1 MNLDPLPRWLRPYFA
16 LLVSSVA
23 CTALAQDASRG
34 AQLYVQLPSEVPSC
48 VSCHGPDPTQNRNN
62 ILRAAG
68 QPSTLLRT
76 LNTVGVMGYLRDSLD
91 DASIAD
97 LAAYLARVVVVASPD
112 ATVAL
117 WPSTVEFGSLALGG
131 ASPVHSVALRNL
143 GNSAVALARPQLA
156 GAGFLLS
163 DDCPANLAPGAGCT
177 LALRASTAAAGPAV
191 AALQLSGSAA
201 WAPLFLGVSASVVG
215 AASGQLSANAA
226 QLDFGT
232 LDAGSRLTR
241 NITLTSHGTL
251 PVTLGVASLTGPGR
265 GQFQLD
271 GGCAPGTQLAPGSQ
285 CVLQVTYSPVVAGSA
300 QATLQWRSDGA
311 NPGTVTLEGRASAL
325 AVTPPPTSPAP
336 PSQPPALGVASGGGG
351 CTIGPPDR
359 VGDWSHVLL
368 LVLALAVMGLR
379 RR

>member
-1 MNLDPLPRWLRPYFA
+1 MNPRPEQRCLHLFFA
-16 LLVSSVA
+16 LLLTSSA
-23 CTALAQDASRG
+23 CSAVAQDASRG
-34 AQLYVQLPSEVPSC
+34 AQLYVQLPSEAASC

-68 QPSTLLRT
+68 QPATLLRT
-76 LNTVGVMGYLRDSLD
+76 LNTVGVMGYLRDSLS

-117 WPSTVEFGSLALGG
+117 WPSTIEFGSLALGG

-143 GNSAVALARPQLA
+143 GNSAVTLARPQLA
-156 GAGFLLS
+156 GTGFLLS
-163 DDCPANLAPGAGCT
+163 DDCPASLAPGAGCT

-191 AALQLSGSAA
+191 AALQLAGAAA
-201 WAPLFLGVSASVVG
+201 WSPLFLGVSAHVVG

-232 LDAGSRLTR
+232 LDASSRLTR
-241 NITLTSHGTL
+241 SITLTSHGTL

-271 GGCAPGTQLAPGSQ
+271 SGCAPGTQLAPGSQ
-285 CVLQVTYSPVVAGSA
+285 CVLQVTYAPAVAGSA

-311 NPGTVTLEGRASAL
+311 NPGTVALEGRASAV
-325 AVTPPPTSPAP
+325 AVAPPPIS
-336 PSQPPALGVASGGGG
+336 PSQPPAPAAATGGGG
-351 CTIGPPDR
+351 CTIGAPDR
-359 VGDWSHVLL
+359 VDDLSHVVL
-368 LVLALAVMGLR
+368 LVLALAVVGLR

>member
-1 MNLDPLPRWLRPYFA
+1 MNPRPEQRWLPLFFA
-16 LLVSSVA
+16 LLLTSVA
-23 CTALAQDASRG
+23 GSAVAQDASRG
-34 AQLYVQLPSEVPSC
+34 AQLYVQLPSEAPSC

-76 LNTVGVMGYLRDSLD
+76 LNTVGAMGYLRDSLN

-117 WPSTVEFGSLALGG
+117 WPSTVEFGSLTLGA

-163 DDCPANLAPGAGCT
+163 DDCPASLAVGAGCT
-177 LALRASTAAAGPAV
+177 LALRASTAATGPAV
-191 AALQLSGSAA
+191 AALQLAGSAA
-201 WAPLFLGVSASVVG
+201 WSPLFLGVSANVVSV
-215 AASGQLSANAA
+215 ASGQLSANMA
-226 QLDFGT
+226 QFDFGT
-232 LDAGSRLTR
+232 LEAGARLTR
-241 NITLTSHGTL
+241 SITLTSHGTL

-271 GGCAPGTQLAPGSQ
+271 SGCAPGTQLAPGSQ
-285 CVLQVTYSPVVAGSA
+285 CVLQVMYAPAVAGSA

-311 NPGTVTLEGRASAL
+311 NPGTVTLEGRASAV
-325 AVTPPPTSPAP
+325 AVVPQPPPPSP
-336 PSQPPALGVASGGGG
+336 PSTPGAANGGG

-359 VGDWSHVLL
+359 IGDWTHVVL